1 MTPQTQVIATPG
13 SWQSQLREVVTCGEE
28 LLRLLDLQPDAVGLS
43 TAAARDFPLK
53 VPHAFVRRMRRGDP
67 RDPLLRQVLASG
79 EEMLAVP
86 GFGDDPVGETGA
98 ANQRPGVVSKYHGRA
113 LLIVSGGCAVNC
125 RYCFR
130 RHFPYAD
137 NRVARGDWDDALA
150 ALARDPDIHEIILS
164 GGDPLV
170 AGDRQLGELVDAIAR
185 MPGVR
190 RLRVH
195 SRLPVVIPDRVSDA
209 LLQAITRPGLDT
221 VMVIHA
227 NHAREIDADVAA
239 ANTRLRQAGI
249 TVLNQSVLL
258 AGVNDTADALVELSE
273 ALFAAGALPYYLH
286 LLDRVRGAAHFE
298 VGESQARTL
307 HREMSARLPG
317 YLVPKLVRE
326 IAGAPGKTVLAG

>member
-1 MTPQTQVIATPG
+1 MTSPTQVIAAPG

-28 LLRLLDLQPDAVGLS
+28 LLRLLDLQPEAVGLS
-43 TAAARDFPLK
+43 AAAARDFPLK

-98 ANQRPGVVSKYHGRA
+98 ANQRPGVVSKYRGRA

-137 NRVARGDWDDALA
+137 NRVARGDWDAALA
-150 ALARDPDIHEIILS
+150 ALARDPGIHEIILS

-185 MPGVR
+185 MPQVR

-195 SRLPVVIPDRVSDA
+195 SRLPVVIPDRVTDA
-209 LLQAITRPGLDT
+209 LVQAITRPGLDT

-258 AGVNDTADALVELSE
+258 AGVNDTADALVGLSE

-298 VGESQARTL
+298 VGESQARAL
-307 HREMSARLPG
+307 HREVSARLPG
-317 YLVPKLVRE
+317 YLVPKLARE
-326 IAGAPGKTVLAG
+326 VAGAPGKTVLAG